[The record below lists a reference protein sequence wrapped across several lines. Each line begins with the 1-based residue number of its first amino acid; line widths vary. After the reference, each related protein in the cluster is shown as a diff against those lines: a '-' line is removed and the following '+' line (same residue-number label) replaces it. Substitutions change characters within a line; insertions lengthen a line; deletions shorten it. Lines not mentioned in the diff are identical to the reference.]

1 MLVRATRLG
10 SLCMMVA
17 LAACDKKDAAGGTE
31 AGAPSPVTSTT
42 ASATAYPSIP
52 SGMFT
57 SMPHP
62 IAQPPAA
69 VVKCRVMAQ
78 EGKATLANPSH
89 RSGGTSLEAGDAG
102 PGASAVDAGAQAVH
116 VTDVLPDGAW
126 IDLAEG
132 AKVGIKVA
140 RSGRELSFVGP
151 GRVRVCVG
159 DDADTWLVR
168 GRLDAGAFGGEPA
181 GAELW
186 VGTPMGSVRYPSTR
200 FTLSVDKDLAIA
212 LETGTVWFFDRQD
225 SKPAA
230 RTGLDPEG
238 FLRVSTTFKTDA
250 SSATAAELV
259 RQCETLAG
267 KAATLA
273 QRIRTT
279 DGGIGALAAE
289 HVASR
294 RTARAACL
302 WASTRFA
309 AEKPAAQAQLHD
321 LQRVLAEAD
330 GKWRTP

>member
-1 MLVRATRLG
+1 MHVRSIRLG
-10 SLCMMVA
+10 TLCMWVA
-17 LAACDKKDAAGGTE
+17 LAACDKKDVASGTE
-31 AGAPSPVTSTT
+31 GGAASPVV
-42 ASATAYPSIP
+42 ASGSAPATAYPSIP
-52 SGMFT
+52 SGVFT
-57 SMPHP
+57 TMPHP

-78 EGKATLANPSH
+78 EGKATLANVDAAD
-89 RSGGTSLEAGDAG
+89 AGASDAG
-102 PGASAVDAGAQAVH
+102 PRAVH
-116 VTDVLPDGAW
+116 ITDVLPDGAW

-132 AKVGIKVA
+132 SKVGIKVA

-200 FTLSVDKDLAIA
+200 FALTVDKDLSIT
-212 LETGTVWFFDRQD
+212 LETGTVWFFDRLD

-230 RTGLDPEG
+230 RTNLDPEG
-238 FLRVSTTFKTDA
+238 FFRVSTTFKTDA
-250 SSATAAELV
+250 SSASAAELV
-259 RQCETLAG
+259 RQCDALAG
-267 KAATLA
+267 KAAGLA

-302 WASTRFA
+302 WASTRLA
-309 AEKPAAQAQLHD
+309 AEKPAAQAQMRD
-321 LQRVLAEAD
+321 LLRVLADAD

>member
-1 MLVRATRLG
+1 MHARSARLG
-10 SLCMMVA
+10 SLCMVVA
-17 LAACDKKDAAGGTE
+17 LVACDKKEAPTAAE
-31 AGAPSPVTSTT
+31 RDSSAPQ
-42 ASATAYPSIP
+42 ASASSQATAYPSIP

-57 SMPHP
+57 TMPHP
-62 IAQPPAA
+62 IAQPPLA

-78 EGKATLANPSH
+78 EGKATLEDADASVDA
-89 RSGGTSLEAGDAG
+89 GAGDAG
-102 PGASAVDAGAQAVH
+102 ARAVH

-126 IDLAEG
+126 LDLAEG

-168 GRLDAGAFGGEPA
+168 GRLDAGAFGGEAA

-200 FTLSVDKDLAIA
+200 FTLTVDKQLSVT
-212 LETGTVWFFDRQD
+212 LETGTVWFFDRLET
-225 SKPAA
+225 KPTA
-230 RTGLDPEG
+230 RPNLDPEG

-250 SSATAAELV
+250 PSTSTAELV
-259 RQCETLAG
+259 RQCDTLAG
-267 KAATLA
+267 KAAALA

-289 HVASR
+289 HVSSR

-302 WASTRFA
+302 WANARFA
-309 AEKPAAQAQLHD
+309 GEKPAAQAQMRELS
-321 LQRVLAEAD
+321 RALADAD

>member
-1 MLVRATRLG
+1 MRARSTLILSLG
-10 SLCMMVA
+10 LLGAFVG
-17 LAACDKKDAAGGTE
+17 CDKKDAATGAEGG
-31 AGAPSPVTSTT
+31 GPSPVASTS

-52 SGMFT
+52 GSIPGGMFT

-62 IAQPPAA
+62 IAQPPVA

-78 EGKATLANPSH
+78 EGNATIATFDASADA
-89 RSGGTSLEAGDAG
+89 GAGDAG
-102 PGASAVDAGAQAVH
+102 PRAVH
-116 VTDVLPDGAW
+116 ITDVLPDGAW

-132 AKVGIKVA
+132 SKVGIKVA

-186 VGTPMGSVRYPSTR
+186 VGTPMGAVRYPSTR
-200 FTLSVDKDLAIA
+200 FTLAVDKDLSIS
-212 LETGTVWFFDRQD
+212 LETGTVWFFDRLD
-225 SKPAA
+225 AKPAA
-230 RTGLDPEG
+230 RSSLDPEG

-250 SSATAAELV
+250 SSASAPELV
-259 RQCETLAG
+259 RQCDALAG
-267 KAATLA
+267 KAAALA
-273 QRIRTT
+273 ERIRTT

-302 WASTRFA
+302 WAGTRLA
-309 AEKPAAQAQLHD
+309 AEKPTARAQMRD
-321 LQRVLAEAD
+321 LLRVLADAD

>member
-1 MLVRATRLG
+1 MRRSTLLLSFGVLA
-10 SLCMMVA
+10 SLI
-17 LAACDKKDAAGGTE
+17 ACDKKEAASAPEGGPPE
-31 AGAPSPVTSTT
+31 SLASAP
-42 ASATAYPSIP
+42 ATAYPSIP

-62 IAQPPAA
+62 IAQPPVAL
-69 VVKCRVMAQ
+69 VKCRVMAQ
-78 EGKATLANPSH
+78 EGTATLAN
-89 RSGGTSLEAGDAG
+89 TEASPDAG
-102 PGASAVDAGAQAVH
+102 VAPADAGSRGVH

-132 AKVGIKVA
+132 SKVGIKIA
-140 RSGRELSFVGP
+140 RSGRELSFSGP

-186 VGTPMGSVRYPSTR
+186 VGTPMGAVRYPSTR
-200 FTLSVDKDLAIA
+200 FTLAVDKELSIS
-212 LETGTVWFFDRQD
+212 LETGTVWFFDRRS
-225 SKPAA
+225 SKPGA
-230 RTGLDPEG
+230 RPQLDPEG

-250 SSATAAELV
+250 PSASAAELV
-259 RQCETLAG
+259 QQCDALAS
-267 KAATLA
+267 KAEALA

-302 WASTRFA
+302 WASTRLA
-309 AEKPAAQAQLHD
+309 ADKPTPRAQPRD
-321 LQRVLAEAD
+321 LLRVLADAD